1 MPRFV
6 SFALLATSAAL
17 VCAVPIG
24 CGSSSP
30 SDVTPAPNTDADVA
44 EGGAAPDVGADATAP
59 TLTLT
64 LTLDATETEIVAGAT
79 ATLTSHVTR
88 GPSSN
93 GPITLTLV
101 GLPSGVTA
109 APVTIAD
116 GQTDG
121 TVTLSA
127 AQGATQ
133 GLAKISAAAALGAV
147 TASAATSLFV
157 RGAPGTLDTSFA
169 ASGVMF
175 NPQPG
180 VVELRAVAVQSDGK
194 ILVGGELYA
203 APSTNALVTRI
214 DEAGKLDPTFGTGGS
229 ASTAFATGGAESFFS
244 LAIAPGGSIVAGG
257 YTFTG
262 SANDRVI
269 AARMGADGK
278 PDLSFNATGRY
289 ITSFPGTQGARSV
302 GMILQKDGK
311 LTLLGQVPA
320 GPGTWG
326 VARVTAQGGTDAM
339 FGGGG
344 AVLPGATSGTL
355 WCGGEQSDGNLV
367 VAGGLYESGTLRWGI
382 TRLIAATGA
391 IDSGYGVF
399 GFAKLSFPSV
409 PSGIIAC
416 RIDPADKLV
425 SAGYLVEAG
434 IGKIAVGRFG
444 KDGTFDPT
452 FHAGQP
458 VSVPLGAGSAYPTGL
473 FLQKDGKIVV
483 AGNSPAGILTVLR
496 LGADGT
502 LDPGFGSGGAL
513 TTSGGL
519 SGLANLTYSGFDE
532 SRRRVVLAG
541 NANLGAAGGWFV
553 SRVWL

>member
-6 SFALLATSAAL
+6 SLVFLATSAAFA
-17 VCAVPIG
+17 CAMPIA
-24 CGSSSP
+24 CGSSSQ
-30 SDVTPAPNTDADVA
+30 DATPAPEAEAGVAD
-44 EGGAAPDVGADATAP
+44 GGATPDATSTGP
-59 TLTLT
+59 TLT
-64 LTLDATETEIVAGAT
+64 LTLDAPETEIVAGGT

-93 GPITLTLV
+93 GPIAVTLI

-147 TASAATSLFV
+147 TASAATALFV
-157 RGAPGTLDTSFA
+157 RGAPGTLDTSFG

-175 NPQPG
+175 NPQAA
-180 VVELRAVAVQSDGK
+180 VMELRAAAVQSDGK
-194 ILVGGELYA
+194 IVVGGELFGS
-203 APSTNALVTRI
+203 PSSTAHVLRI
-214 DEAGKLDPTFGTGGS
+214 DEAGKVDPTFGSGGT
-229 ASTAFATGGAESFFS
+229 ASVAFATGGAESFYS
-244 LAIAPGGSIVAGG
+244 LVITPFGSIVAGG
-257 YTFTG
+257 LSFTG
-262 SANDRVI
+262 SSNDRAI
-269 AARMGADGK
+269 AARLGPDGK
-278 PDLSFNATGRY
+278 ADLSFNATGRY
-289 ITSFPGTQGARSV
+289 ITSFPGTQGARSM
-302 GMILQKDGK
+302 GMILQTDGK
-311 LTLLGQVPA
+311 LTLLGEVPA

-326 VARVTAQGGTDAM
+326 AARVTAQGGTDAM

-344 AVLPGATSGTL
+344 AVLPGPTSGGL
-355 WCGGEQSDGNLV
+355 RCGGQQSDGNLV
-367 VAGGLYESGTLRWGI
+367 VAGGLYESGSMRWGI

-391 IDSGYGVF
+391 VDGGYGVF
-399 GFAKLSFPSV
+399 GFAKLPFAGVS
-409 PSGIIAC
+409 SGIFAC
-416 RIDPADKLV
+416 RVDSADKLV

-458 VSVPLGAGSAYPTGL
+458 VAVPFGAGQAYPTGL

-502 LDPGFGSGGAL
+502 LDPSFGSGGTL

-519 SGLANLTYSGFDE
+519 SSLANLTYSGFDE
-532 SRRRVVLAG
+532 PRRRVVLAG